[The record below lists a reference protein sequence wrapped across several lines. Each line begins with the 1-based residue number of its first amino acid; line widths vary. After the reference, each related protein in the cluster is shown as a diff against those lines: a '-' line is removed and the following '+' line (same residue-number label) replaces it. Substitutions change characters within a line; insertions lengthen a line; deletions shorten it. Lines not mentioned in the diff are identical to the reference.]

1 MNRIY
6 LITIAVMLC
15 AIQSC
20 CKQYTAAMQ
29 TSRQQSDST
38 IVVERLRMDTVTI
51 PGDTIVIEM
60 PMWQVCT
67 IQADATANNMLT
79 EVKGKRSKA
88 TAQVGK
94 DGKLKIV
101 LNCDE
106 YRTAL
111 TARDSIIH
119 RLQSYKQSSSEVKVI
134 ERKHIPQIF
143 WYSMVFSCCVLV
155 WWLAKFAVWAYSKWP
170 L

>member
-6 LITIAVMLC
+6 FILITLALS

-20 CKQYTAAMQ
+20 CRQYTAGLQ

-38 IVVERLRMDTVTI
+38 TIVERLRMDTVTI
-51 PGDTIVIEM
+51 PGDTIIIEM
-60 PMWQVCT
+60 PLWQDC
-67 IQADATANNMLT
+67 IAKSETASTLLT
-79 EVKGKRSKA
+79 QVKGKRSKA
-88 TAQVGK
+88 TAELRP

-111 TARDSIIH
+111 VARDSII
-119 RLQSYKQSSSEVKVI
+119 RRMQSDKQSSSEVKVI
-134 ERKHIPQIF
+134 ERKYIPQIF
-143 WYSMVFSCCVLV
+143 WYSMIFSCCVMV
-155 WWLAKFAVWAYSKWP
+155 WWLAKFAMWAYSKWP